1 MEGTVFR
8 STGSWYDVRTADG
21 TAYPCRAK
29 GKLRLKG
36 DRSTNPVSIGDR
48 VDFDL
53 EEDGTGVVSRIHERQ
68 NRIVRRAVNLARES
82 HVVAANVARAFLVV
96 TVTRPATSS
105 GFIDRF
111 LVSADAFGVPVT
123 LVFNKVDLVAPD
135 SAEAERLAELEAI
148 YGQAGYST
156 LRTSAATGEGVSD
169 LAQILTSG
177 NNLFSG
183 HSGVGKSTLINRLV
197 PGLELRTSAVS
208 DAHNKGKHTTT
219 FAEMFPLPD
228 AAGFIMDTPGIKG
241 FGLVHL
247 ERDTLHHHFPELFA
261 LLPEC
266 RFHNCLHRSE
276 PGCAVRAAAE
286 QGDVSEE
293 RYANYLELYEQ
304 WEDGSGYR

>member
-48 VDFDL
+48 VDFAL

-82 HVVAANVARAFLVV
+82 HVVAANVDRAFLVV

-111 LVSADAFGVPVT
+111 LVSAHAFGVPVT

-148 YGQAGYST
+148 YGQAGYAT
-156 LRTSAATGEGVSD
+156 LRTSAATGEGVEV
-169 LAQILTSG
+169 LAQNLAQG

-197 PGLELRTSAVS
+197 PGLDLRTSEVS

-219 FAEMFPLPD
+219 FAEMFPVPGS
-228 AAGFIMDTPGIKG
+228 AGFIMDTPGIKG

-247 ERDTLHHHFPELFA
+247 ERETLHHHFPELFER
-261 LLPEC
+261 LPEC

-276 PGCAVRAAAE
+276 PGCAVRAAVEAGE
-286 QGDVSEE
+286 VAEE
-293 RYANYLELYEQ
+293 RYVNYLELYEQ